1 MQLSS
6 DIVAET
12 KPGVYSRFGTLRET
26 GTPEYSLQ
34 YSPRVLGPD
43 EADSTASRINP
54 KNPAVY
60 STLTTGQTA
69 RLSGECLGGAS
80 LAYKSWRKTELRLVV
95 CISYFILEPLLI
107 FSQELS
113 FSSGCGGI
121 VPVNG
126 KYTPTRT
133 THTDMQMA
141 YYVVGDT
148 GAPCGAAFAYNI
160 FELHLNAY
168 QVANLLSQTRLPV
181 IIPDVLEG
189 KPLTP
194 ADLGKPEVL
203 AEFLNKRGTWEHNK
217 DKS

>member
-1 MQLSS
+1 
-6 DIVAET
+6 
-12 KPGVYSRFGTLRET
+12 
-26 GTPEYSLQ
+26 
-34 YSPRVLGPD
+34 
-43 EADSTASRINP
+43 
-54 KNPAVY
+54 
-60 STLTTGQTA
+60 
-69 RLSGECLGGAS
+69 
-80 LAYKSWRKTELRLVV
+80 
-95 CISYFILEPLLI
+95 
-107 FSQELS
+107 
-113 FSSGCGGI
+113 
-121 VPVNG
+121 
-126 KYTPTRT
+126 
-133 THTDMQMA
+133 MQMA